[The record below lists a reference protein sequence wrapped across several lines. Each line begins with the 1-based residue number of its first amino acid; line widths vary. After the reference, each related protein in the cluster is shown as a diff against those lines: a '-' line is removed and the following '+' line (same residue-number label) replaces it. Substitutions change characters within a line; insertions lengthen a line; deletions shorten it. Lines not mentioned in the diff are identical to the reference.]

1 MGSAAAMA
9 ANVSLYKQPPFDP
22 LRDLAPISLIA
33 IQPNVLILH
42 PSVPANS
49 VAELLAYAK
58 ANPGK
63 LNYGTSGA
71 GSSQHMAGALF
82 VQMTKV
88 DILHVPYRGGAPA
101 STDLIAGQIQVI
113 FQTSPEAMPLIRAL
127 FFAAVAL
134 LAAAPAYADGTV
146 LRAKGCG
153 DKIFV
158 ASENGYSVLA
168 GAGQGVAGDGDKLV
182 GEVDRIGFA
191 SFYDPKSGS
200 RFSAS
205 IDERGLSKAE
215 INQRIAASCRSE
227 TAYGETS
234 GQVERAAGCGNKI
247 FVSTAQGY
255 AVLERLAG
263 GIVAP
268 GTAARSRL
276 RLRCRPNA
284 TTGPVTDR
292 LSPV

>member
-1 MGSAAAMA
+1 
-9 ANVSLYKQPPFDP
+9 
-22 LRDLAPISLIA
+22 
-33 IQPNVLILH
+33 
-42 PSVPANS
+42 
-49 VAELLAYAK
+49 
-58 ANPGK
+58 
-63 LNYGTSGA
+63 
-71 GSSQHMAGALF
+71 
-82 VQMTKV
+82 MT
-88 DILHVPYRGGAPA
+88 L
-101 STDLIAGQIQVI
+101 T
-113 FQTSPEAMPLIRAL
+113 RAL

-134 LAAAPAYADGTV
+134 LGAAPAYADGTV

-158 ASENGYSVLA
+158 ASESGYSVLA

-182 GEVDRIGFA
+182 GEVNRIGFA

-215 INQRIAASCRSE
+215 INQRIAASCRFA
-227 TAYGETS
+227 TAYGATS

-263 GIVAP
+263 GIVAVGDTLDGNFNKAGRATVRNP
-268 GTAARSRL
+268 QTGTEIVVFVDDFQLPKSAEMRKVGES
-276 RLRCRPNA
+276 CK
-284 TTGPVTDR
+284 
-292 LSPV
+292 

>member
-1 MGSAAAMA
+1 
-9 ANVSLYKQPPFDP
+9 
-22 LRDLAPISLIA
+22 
-33 IQPNVLILH
+33 
-42 PSVPANS
+42 
-49 VAELLAYAK
+49 
-58 ANPGK
+58 
-63 LNYGTSGA
+63 
-71 GSSQHMAGALF
+71 
-82 VQMTKV
+82 
-88 DILHVPYRGGAPA
+88 
-101 STDLIAGQIQVI
+101 
-113 FQTSPEAMPLIRAL
+113 MPMIRAL

-153 DKIFV
+153 DTIFV

-215 INQRIAASCRSE
+215 VNQRIAASCRSQ

-263 GIVAP
+263 GIVAV
-268 GTAARSRL
+268 GDTLNGNFNKAGR
-276 RLRCRPNA
+276 A
-284 TTGPVTDR
+284 TVRNPQTGAEIVVFVDDFQLPKSAEMRKVGE
-292 LSPV
+292 SCK